1 MLNMYHDDHD
11 DDIDQRS
18 HNCITLFQ
26 TCQLFQPENIC
37 QVINSVDDNDYG
49 DDNDDDEEDESM
61 SYVCKS
67 GRIVHRASNQRKA
80 SIKQASLDTGKVELV
95 SSVDI
100 FVCLS
105 FGLRPGRAHTA
116 CPKSKGPNGLQL
128 VQYYFKWI
136 FIKKDKRLKLQL
148 VDY

>member
-37 QVINSVDDNDYG
+37 QVINSVDDDDYGDDDEDDNVDDIDGVTIGDDDDHADDGNDIDYG
-49 DDNDDDEEDESM
+49 DDNDDDEEDELM

-80 SIKQASLDTGKVELV
+80 SIKLASLDTGKVKLV
-95 SSVDI
+95 
-100 FVCLS
+100 
-105 FGLRPGRAHTA
+105 
-116 CPKSKGPNGLQL
+116 
-128 VQYYFKWI
+128 
-136 FIKKDKRLKLQL
+136 
-148 VDY
+148 